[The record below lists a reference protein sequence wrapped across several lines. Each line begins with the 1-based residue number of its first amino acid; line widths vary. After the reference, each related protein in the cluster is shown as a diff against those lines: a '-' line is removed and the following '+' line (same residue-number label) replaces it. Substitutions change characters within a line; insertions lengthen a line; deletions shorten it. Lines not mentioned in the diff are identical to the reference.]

1 MTSPSIKAVLVLDG
15 NDGTRI
21 HAKYFGKD
29 FSDLE
34 KQHEFEKNLFNK
46 TRSQSARSEAEIVML
61 DKTISVYR
69 HGMDVGFYVVGSV
82 HENELILAEV
92 LKGLYDS
99 LSAILR
105 HQMEKRVLLEN
116 LELVLLAV
124 DELVDGGLIL
134 ESDSSAIANRVLMH
148 NADPGETNVAELT
161 VSQALESARKQ
172 LARSFAA

>member
-1 MTSPSIKAVLVLDG
+1 MSSPTIKAVLVLDG

-21 HAKYFGKD
+21 HAKYFAKELLD
-29 FSDLE
+29 
-34 KQHEFEKNLFNK
+34 HETQLKFEKNLFNK
-46 TRSQSARSEAEIVML
+46 TKSQNARSEAEIVML
-61 DKTISVYR
+61 DRTISVYR
-69 HGMDVGFYVVGSV
+69 QGMDVSLYVVGSV
-82 HENELILAEV
+82 EENELILTEV

-134 ESDSSAIANRVLMH
+134 ESDPNAIANRVLMR
-148 NADPGETNVAELT
+148 NAEGGETNVAELT